1 MFAFICRYQIL
12 HRYTQHVHNMKAEA
26 KLYRRMKTNG
36 VGERKKIDEQRRAML
51 AQGTLYTCIKM
62 SL

>member
-1 MFAFICRYQIL
+1 MFAFIYSYQIL
-12 HRYTQHVHNMKAEA
+12 HRYTQHVHNTKVEA

-36 VGERKKIDEQRRAML
+36 VVERKKIDEQRGAML

>member
-1 MFAFICRYQIL
+1 
-12 HRYTQHVHNMKAEA
+12 MKVEA

-36 VGERKKIDEQRRAML
+36 GKRKKIDEQRGAML
-51 AQGTLYTCIKM
+51 VQGTLYTCIKM